1 MTICLINLKSITKS
15 YIKSYYQE
23 EEQNKV
29 SKEELERL
37 QKFTMN
43 NQNKFI
49 RDENELLN
57 GDDDGEDFY
66 GNYEKEAVSKNVK
79 IL

>member
-1 MTICLINLKSITKS
+1 
-15 YIKSYYQE
+15 
-23 EEQNKV
+23 
-29 SKEELERL
+29 
-37 QKFTMN
+37 MN

-66 GNYEKEAVSKNVK
+66 GNYEKEAVSKNVRYL
-79 IL
+79 IMIRI